1 MEICGVN
8 IVNTKIEPYQQFLIV
23 FAIILFVLSFFI
35 PEKYNLYDY
44 LKAKRL
50 ESYNQKHK
58 EVFITC
64 IYCKGTGEREEDVN
78 KIIFDAKMAL
88 WLNKHLMVDR
98 CKKCVKLPY
107 GEHYDYCDNVN
118 SQYKIFLQEY
128 GAAGP
133 KIEKTT
139 CGECLGMGQ
148 FSSFDM
154 KEQRYLTQKEYE
166 ERERQKLNKENKND
180 NK

>member
-8 IVNTKIEPYQQFLIV
+8 IMNIPLKPYEQMLIV
-23 FAIILFVLSFFI
+23 VAIILFVLSFFI
-35 PEKYNLYDY
+35 PDKYNLYDY
-44 LKAKRL
+44 LKSKRL
-50 ESYNQKHK
+50 ELYNQKQK
-58 EVFITC
+58 EHFITC
-64 IYCKGTGEREEDVN
+64 IYCNGTGEREEDVN
-78 KIIFDAKMAL
+78 LIMRDAKMAL

-98 CKKCVKLPY
+98 CKKCVRLPY
-107 GEHYDYCDNVN
+107 GEHYDYCDTVN
-118 SQYKIFLQEY
+118 SQYQIFLQEY

-148 FSSFDM
+148 FSSFDI

-166 ERERQKLNKENKND
+166 EREREKQAKNQND
-180 NK
+180 